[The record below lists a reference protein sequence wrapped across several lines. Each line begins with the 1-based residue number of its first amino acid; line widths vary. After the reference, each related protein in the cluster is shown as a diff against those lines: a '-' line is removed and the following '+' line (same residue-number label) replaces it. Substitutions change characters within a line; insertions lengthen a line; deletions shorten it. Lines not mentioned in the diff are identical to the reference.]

1 MSTEK
6 MRTFI
11 IRFVFYCIIL
21 ALIFIVLKY
30 VVPILL
36 PFMVGF
42 LIAFFLKPLI
52 NKISEKTHKKR
63 RLVAIL
69 TLIVFYILLT
79 TLLIVLGSR
88 AVIFLRDAFKMLPN
102 LYSNAIDP
110 ALTSIQNMLLDF
122 LEGFDESTRDV
133 IASIGE
139 SMNDGLGNLIAAIS
153 SAALTIATN
162 AASSLPAFLVSF
174 LITIISSFFCVV
186 DYYKITAFIVRL
198 IPPRGKEVLFKI
210 KEHGIDVLLKFAKA
224 YAILMFLTFVEVS
237 IGLSLLGID
246 YAILIAAGTAIVD
259 ILPVL
264 GTGTILIPWGV
275 VNLLLGNFPLGIGLL
290 VLYAIITIVRQTL
303 EPRVVGN
310 QIGLYPLVTLMC
322 MFVGSYLFGIVGLFG
337 VPIAVTIMVQLHRS
351 GDL

>member
-11 IRFVFYCIIL
+11 IRFVFYCII
-21 ALIFIVLKY
+21 IGIVFFALKY

-52 NKISEKTHKKR
+52 NKLTDKTKR
-63 RLVAIL
+63 SRKVIAVL
-69 TLIVFYILLT
+69 TLIVFYVLLT
-79 TLLIVLGSR
+79 TLLVVIGSR
-88 AVIFLRDAFKMLPN
+88 VVVLLSDSFKMLPS
-102 LYSNAIDP
+102 LYASVLDP
-110 ALTSIQNMLLDF
+110 ALTSVQDMLLQF
-122 LEGFDESTRDV
+122 FQGFGKPTRDL

-139 SMNDGLGNLIAAIS
+139 SMNDGLGNLIGAIS
-153 SAALTIATN
+153 STALSIATN

-174 LITIISSFFCVV
+174 LITIIASFFCVV
-186 DYYKITAFIVRL
+186 DYYKITSFIVRL
-198 IPPRGKEVLFKI
+198 IPQNGKDILFKI
-210 KEHGIDVLLKFAKA
+210 KEHGIDVLFKFGKA
-224 YAILMFLTFVEVS
+224 YAILLFLTFVEVS
-237 IGLSLLGID
+237 IGLSLLRID
-246 YAILIAAGTAIVD
+246 YAVLIAAGTAIVD

-275 VNLLLGNFPLGIGLL
+275 VNLLLGNYPLGIGLL
-290 VLYAIITIVRQTL
+290 VLYAIITVVRQTL
-303 EPRVVGN
+303 EPRVVGK

-337 VPIAVTIMVQLHRS
+337 LPIAVTIVVQLHRS
-351 GDL
+351 GDI